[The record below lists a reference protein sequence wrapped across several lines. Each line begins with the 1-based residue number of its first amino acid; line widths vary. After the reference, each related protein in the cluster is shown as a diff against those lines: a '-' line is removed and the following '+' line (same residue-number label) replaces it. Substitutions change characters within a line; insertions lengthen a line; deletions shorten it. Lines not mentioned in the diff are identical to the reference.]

1 MSNQRS
7 FYRYTET
14 PLYIGAVGTSY
25 HSRAN
30 AADYPDYP
38 VSANANDYIYST
50 SAGLQ
55 VSASVPPMRTLGQSQ
70 LHRYFPDA
78 PLTASLNTDFYLN
91 GNSDQIIG
99 KTGEADELYGRL
111 AGFNFGQTYLNSFNL
126 TLEPYRPASISADF
140 SIYKMTSDRDGSS
153 TASVNDDYRSI
164 STTNPDEL
172 EGGTFAPNI
181 PPPEPNITITPL
193 NTQNHVTTELVGY
206 NRNTIGVEHP
216 ISISWSES
224 YERLPI
230 YVVGKKHPVEV
241 NLGNINRE
249 VTVQGEDIG
258 KVIDFKGHDKRS
270 ATITILLRAIG
281 SENQPGQQ
289 ISRVLSIAGQ
299 IDTQEVSISQ
309 NGFMEGTVTIKE
321 SVR

>member
-1 MSNQRS
+1 MSSKRS

-14 PLYIGAVGTSY
+14 PLFIGDVSE
-25 HSRAN
+25 AN
-30 AADYPDYP
+30 QQKVNLDTYPDYP
-38 VSANANDYIYST
+38 VNGVPSQYVYAT

-55 VSASVPPMRTLGQSQ
+55 VSASVPPMRTLGQNQ

-78 PLTASLNTDFYLN
+78 PLTASLNTDFFLN
-91 GNSDQIIG
+91 GNSSQIIDR
-99 KTGEADELYGRL
+99 TGESHELYGRL

-126 TLEPYRPASISADF
+126 SLEPYKPANMSADF
-140 SIYKMTSDRDGSS
+140 SIYRMTSDENAGG
-153 TASVNDDYRSI
+153 NDDFRNIGTSD
-164 STTNPDEL
+164 PDEL
-172 EGGTFAPNI
+172 QGETFNPQI
-181 PPPEPNITITPL
+181 GQEPAITITAL

-206 NRNTIGVEHP
+206 NRYTLGVEHP
-216 ISISWSES
+216 VSITWTES

-241 NLGNINRE
+241 NLGAVNRE

-258 KVIDFKGHDKRS
+258 KVINFQGHDKRN
-270 ATITILLRAIG
+270 ATISILLKAIG
-281 SENQPGQQ
+281 AENQPGQE
-289 ISRVLSIAGQ
+289 IARTLSIAGQ
-299 IDTQEVSISQ
+299 IDTQEISVSQ